1 MSSWLLKT
9 FLLNINPCLVL
20 NHALHVF
27 NEILRLDCFIFS
39 NSYAFTCNLLFL
51 LNKNVEENNRFFKCF
66 HVPCNTYYRSSCG
79 EFGDPPYLFDNKT
92 RVGGVLFSNN
102 VKNCILLL
110 PIEEEPHYA
119 SYHTYTSQ
127 KLCSMHLTIVISEDN
142 FHVVGEK

>member
-79 EFGDPPYLFDNKT
+79 ELETHRIYSIIRPGWEGSYF
-92 RVGGVLFSNN
+92 
-102 VKNCILLL
+102 
-110 PIEEEPHYA
+110 PIMWKIVFFYCPSRRSLIMLHIT
-119 SYHTYTSQ
+119 HTSQ
-127 KLCSMHLTIVISEDN
+127 KLCI
-142 FHVVGEK
+142 